1 MTELASMYF
10 NINLD
15 STRPDEDAGYA
26 SIHCRSRAVSSYNV
40 FMDKY
45 RSIGSVWLAVSEFT
59 NYAYEGRVDV
69 TGTGTQLDVDLG
81 GLDTSALVRTHAL
94 RLTALRRHIE
104 TKMSRTEMQV
114 MDLAMRKAIDL
125 LTLAEKLS
133 RPFDPFERYWREM
146 VLDDDFGGTSEL
158 VMRAASR
165 FATLGP
171 AVYLRY
177 QNVQDILE
185 GIDETLKFV
194 SEMYC
199 SLCSSSISKE
209 HLYPTSSGSEE
220 SHESW
225 TLSSE
230 NDVAS
235 LSSSFSTSPF
245 MVESGSSSL
254 LFQDQDDDVESIRP
268 EITVRVLRG
277 RSLYRQGKRDDSV
290 NVYISVEVAGE
301 IKTTD
306 TAPTGSSDP
315 VWDEG
320 DTISE
325 LSFDGGDE
333 GLDPHTVVRL
343 YYIFEREERALQ

>member
-1 MTELASMYF
+1 
-10 NINLD
+10 
-15 STRPDEDAGYA
+15 
-26 SIHCRSRAVSSYNV
+26 
-40 FMDKY
+40 
-45 RSIGSVWLAVSEFT
+45 
-59 NYAYEGRVDV
+59 
-69 TGTGTQLDVDLG
+69 
-81 GLDTSALVRTHAL
+81 
-94 RLTALRRHIE
+94 
-104 TKMSRTEMQV
+104 
-114 MDLAMRKAIDL
+114 
-125 LTLAEKLS
+125 
-133 RPFDPFERYWREM
+133 
-146 VLDDDFGGTSEL
+146 
-158 VMRAASR
+158 MRAASR

-185 GIDETLKFV
+185 GIDEALKFV

-209 HLYPTSSGSEE
+209 HLYPTSNRSEE

-230 NDVAS
+230 DGIS
-235 LSSSFSTSPF
+235 DLSTFSTEQF
-245 MVESGSSSL
+245 MFESDSSSL
-254 LFQDQDDDVESIRP
+254 LVEGEDMEDDDVESMRP

-301 IKTTD
+301 IKSTD
-306 TAPTGSSDP
+306 TAPTGASDP
-315 VWDEG
+315 VWDES

-333 GLDPHTVVRL
+333 GLDPHTVVRVSV
-343 YYIFEREERALQ
+343 YHRRTIRRVHRTME